1 MADPLL
7 DMLMPHL
14 PKNVAAGL
22 TTSSHAVLLSDYL
35 QHIRGLPVSSISSE
49 TIQLSASLQAVDRS
63 LTNLA
68 INSRPHLLSTSA
80 TLKAFTESFNSL
92 TLKVPSLS
100 QIIPE
105 LESNVSQFH
114 PVNDRQASATLLSN
128 VDKVLDIL
136 ELPSLVLTCVR
147 NGYYAE
153 ALDLVGHVRRLAIR
167 YKNVTVIEMIQAEVD
182 DALLEMTTILLRLL
196 RENVQLP
203 TAIKV
208 ISYLRRLQPF
218 QASPNPTLEL
228 QHIYLLSRMIHLKSQ
243 LQSLDPL
250 KSIPEKY
257 LKRYIEFFREFVFA
271 AIIGFRSIFPKEDDK
286 ESLKV
291 GSSAL
296 SAQLAVSKD
305 GSGTSVVDAGEQ
317 LLSSFIYHTTMD
329 LKKTVKD
336 MLPMIPDKSSYA
348 SLYLQVIYS
357 SQSLARVGGEFWSI
371 MADEK
376 DRKECAAVNETNPWV
391 AALEKQR
398 DLAKKL
404 KSY

>member
-22 TTSSHAVLLSDYL
+22 TTSSQAILLTDYL

-49 TIQLSASLQAVDRS
+49 TTQLSASLQAVDRS

-286 ESLKV
+286 ESSKV
-291 GSSAL
+291 DSSAL
-296 SAQLAVSKD
+296 STQLAGSKD
-305 GSGTSVVDAGEQ
+305 VSDTSVVDAGEQ

-329 LKKTVKD
+329 LKKTVND

-376 DRKECAAVNETNPWV
+376 DRKEFAAADETNPWV

>member
-208 ISYLRRLQPF
+208 ISYLRRVQPF

>member
-14 PKNVAAGL
+14 PKDVAAGL

-286 ESLKV
+286 GSLKV

-296 SAQLAVSKD
+296 STQLAGSKD
-305 GSGTSVVDAGEQ
+305 GSGTSVLDAGEQ

-357 SQSLARVGGEFWSI
+357 SQSLARVGGEFWCI

-376 DRKECAAVNETNPWV
+376 DRKEFAAVNETNPWV

>member
-49 TIQLSASLQAVDRS
+49 TIHLSASLQAVDRS

-68 INSRPHLLSTSA
+68 ITSRPHLLSTSA
-80 TLKAFTESFNSL
+80 TLKSFTESFNSL

-296 SAQLAVSKD
+296 SAQLAGSKD
-305 GSGTSVVDAGEQ
+305 GSSTSVVDAGEQ

-336 MLPMIPDKSSYA
+336 MLQMIPDKSSYA

-357 SQSLARVGGEFWSI
+357 SQSLARVGGEFWTI

-376 DRKECAAVNETNPWV
+376 DRQEFAAVNQTNPWV

>member
-22 TTSSHAVLLSDYL
+22 TTSSQAILLTDYL

-49 TIQLSASLQAVDRS
+49 TTQLSASLQAVDRS

-286 ESLKV
+286 ESSKV
-291 GSSAL
+291 DSSEL
-296 SAQLAVSKD
+296 STQLAGSKD
-305 GSGTSVVDAGEQ
+305 VSDTSVVDAGEQ

-329 LKKTVKD
+329 LKKTVND

-376 DRKECAAVNETNPWV
+376 ERKEFAAADETNPWV